1 MNIALIVE
9 YDGTD
14 FNGFQYQPDSNTIQG
29 EIEKAIE
36 KFLKFKIRIRGA
48 GRTDSGVHAKAQI
61 ITFCTVK
68 NYSLNDVINALNY
81 YLPAAISVHDA
92 VIVSDNFDPRHDAYS
107 RQYRYTMYCG
117 DQESPLNNRM
127 ALKVPVNL
135 NIELMKEAVKIFH
148 GIHDFKNFGKIS
160 SRGKSD
166 ITIREIYQ
174 SALSVKNE
182 WIFFDI
188 EGNSFLTHQ
197 VRMMTGALLSV
208 GEEKLTLD
216 HLKYMV
222 DGNLLT
228 KSVVKLPP
236 NGLCLIKV
244 RYPDHLLRYKEE
256 QIEYSEYR
264 A

>member
-1 MNIALIVE
+1 
-9 YDGTD
+9 
-14 FNGFQYQPDSNTIQG
+14 
-29 EIEKAIE
+29 
-36 KFLKFKIRIRGA
+36 
-48 GRTDSGVHAKAQI
+48 
-61 ITFCTVK
+61 
-68 NYSLNDVINALNY
+68 
-81 YLPAAISVHDA
+81 
-92 VIVSDNFDPRHDAYS
+92 
-107 RQYRYTMYCG
+107 MYCG

-135 NIELMKEAVKIFH
+135 DIELMKEAVKIFR

-160 SRGKSD
+160 SRGKAD

-174 SALSVKNE
+174 SALSVQNE

-208 GEEKLTLD
+208 GKGKLTLD
-216 HLKYMV
+216 HLKDMV
-222 DGNLLT
+222 DGNSLT
-228 KSVVKLPP
+228 KKVVKLPP

-244 RYPDHLLRYKEE
+244 RYPGHLLRYKEE
-256 QIEYSEYR
+256 KIEYSEYR